1 MTGLTLDN
9 IPHAANSSVSN
20 ESCNEQ
26 SDHSSEDKTL
36 VEEDGEAAQ
45 SRRKRLAMFGPVS
58 GSRNM
63 QLFESLPR
71 RNEFLLSGYTPP
83 TPKPVNRV
91 LSTTGFNHVSMDI
104 NESDNKCVYCKQS
117 NVQDFLGS
125 CQSFQDAKTEET
137 FWAHWKCMIWTT
149 ETLEDDN
156 GRIKNVRLMNRLQSL
171 KQTWIPS
178 MPPIIWGPHMSETT
192 SSPLYLDHIA

>member
-104 NESDNKCVYCKQS
+104 NESDNKARGLILPKHFFVEWLLSPCLRKT
-117 NVQDFLGS
+117 NPF
-125 CQSFQDAKTEET
+125 SFVNHGAPTKT
-137 FWAHWKCMIWTT
+137 
-149 ETLEDDN
+149 
-156 GRIKNVRLMNRLQSL
+156 
-171 KQTWIPS
+171 
-178 MPPIIWGPHMSETT
+178 
-192 SSPLYLDHIA
+192 